1 MELGSWSLITAPSL
15 LALIPLIVMI
25 VLVFRGKSNVSGMMV
40 GIILGALMMGQDL
53 GALAKAFSASLG
65 STTAL
70 IGVIIMTGAGLGVLM
85 TETGVTHT
93 LVYWIVKRIGVNTPT
108 KGKLALVI
116 CSILICGLLGTLG
129 GGNAVI
135 APIMLPILASL
146 GVTPTVVATLFKV
159 AGEIGLMVGAL

>member
-25 VLVFRGKSNVSGMMV
+25 VLVFRGRSNVSGMMV

-70 IGVIIMTGAGLGVLM
+70 IGIIIMTGAGLGVLM

-93 LVYWIVKRIGVNTPT
+93 LV
-108 KGKLALVI
+108 
-116 CSILICGLLGTLG
+116 
-129 GGNAVI
+129 
-135 APIMLPILASL
+135 
-146 GVTPTVVATLFKV
+146 
-159 AGEIGLMVGAL
+159 

>member
-70 IGVIIMTGAGLGVLM
+70 IGRHHYDGSGTGRADDRDRRDPHPGVLDR
-85 TETGVTHT
+85 EAHRRQ
-93 LVYWIVKRIGVNTPT
+93 YSD
-108 KGKLALVI
+108 KGKAGIGDLFHPDLRPAGYFGRRKRGH
-116 CSILICGLLGTLG
+116 CPHYAADPGFAGRHAYRG
-129 GGNAVI
+129 GH
-135 APIMLPILASL
+135 
-146 GVTPTVVATLFKV
+146 TV
-159 AGEIGLMVGAL
+159 

>member
-25 VLVFRGKSNVSGMMV
+25 VLVFRGKNNVSGMMV

-70 IGVIIMTGAGLGVLM
+70 IGVIRSL
-85 TETGVTHT
+85 VTRGKSESFT
-93 LVYWIVKRIGVNTPT
+93 VSEIFSLV
-108 KGKLALVI
+108 
-116 CSILICGLLGTLG
+116 CC
-129 GGNAVI
+129 
-135 APIMLPILASL
+135 
-146 GVTPTVVATLFKV
+146 
-159 AGEIGLMVGAL
+159 

>member
-25 VLVFRGKSNVSGMMV
+25 VLVFRGRSNVSGMMV

-53 GALAKAFSASLG
+53 GALAKAFSSSLG

-108 KGKLALVI
+108 KGIGDLLHPDLRPVGHSGRRKCSHCPHHAANPGLA
-116 CSILICGLLGTLG
+116 GRHTYRG
-129 GGNAVI
+129 GH
-135 APIMLPILASL
+135 
-146 GVTPTVVATLFKV
+146 
-159 AGEIGLMVGAL
+159 ALQGGR

>member
-108 KGKLALVI
+108 KGKLALVVWLHPDLRPAGYFRRRK
-116 CSILICGLLGTLG
+116 CSHCPHYASNFGVFGCYPYRG
-129 GGNAVI
+129 GH
-135 APIMLPILASL
+135 
-146 GVTPTVVATLFKV
+146 
-159 AGEIGLMVGAL
+159 ALQGGR

>member
-85 TETGVTHT
+85 TETGVLTR
-93 LVYWIVKRIGVNTPT
+93 WSIGSLSESV
-108 KGKLALVI
+108 
-116 CSILICGLLGTLG
+116 SILRQK
-129 GGNAVI
+129 ASWHWWS
-135 APIMLPILASL
+135 AP
-146 GVTPTVVATLFKV
+146 F
-159 AGEIGLMVGAL
+159 

>member
-70 IGVIIMTGAGLGVLM
+70 IGVIIMTGGSWPGCFDDRDWRDSHAGLLD
-85 TETGVTHT
+85 
-93 LVYWIVKRIGVNTPT
+93 R
-108 KGKLALVI
+108 
-116 CSILICGLLGTLG
+116 
-129 GGNAVI
+129 
-135 APIMLPILASL
+135 
-146 GVTPTVVATLFKV
+146 
-159 AGEIGLMVGAL
+159 